1 MIINELSFIFKIQD
15 GDLRKSNGH
24 SLVEKISVVRVWK
37 IPEPEKN
44 IILIIYSAIKTICRE
59 SERFPW

>member
-1 MIINELSFIFKIQD
+1 M
-15 GDLRKSNGH
+15 
-24 SLVEKISVVRVWK
+24 VEKISVVRVWK

>member
-1 MIINELSFIFKIQD
+1 M
-15 GDLRKSNGH
+15 RKSNGH